1 MKGETPEQPER
12 PGGRRM
18 DFIRWI
24 QNSHLGVWLRE
35 DFWPFPV
42 VLTIHVIGMALV
54 AGTAFAIGLRLQGFG
69 GAIPLAQLKSLR
81 RVCIAGLILI
91 VPTGIL
97 LFVSYPA
104 KAVTNPMFYVKLA
117 AIGLGVW
124 LTWFAAPREEADPA
138 FQAGPLPRRVRL
150 YGAGLMAIWI
160 FVIIAGRLLAYT
172 YSFQNILW

>member
-1 MKGETPEQPER
+1 MAR
-12 PGGRRM
+12 P
-18 DFIRWI
+18 RWL
-24 QNSHLGVWLRE
+24 SLKTYR
-35 DFWPFPV
+35 
-42 VLTIHVIGMALV
+42 V
-54 AGTAFAIGLRLQGFG
+54 ASATKVG
-69 GAIPLAQLKSLR
+69 PS
-81 RVCIAGLILI
+81 
-91 VPTGIL
+91 PT
-97 LFVSYPA
+97 PA